1 MAVQDEPE
9 DQLADN
15 DAEIAIAADPFLFAR
30 DNGMLNGDMAKGTDG
45 YILQNW
51 FPINGFNKELTAVE
65 VALSDKSDPGA
76 MITVAIYDDNM
87 DQLQESEEHTIR
99 SSDLNADGND
109 HLISIPLSS
118 PVILTHD
125 KSYLVA
131 AHHYGGALEVWTG
144 TSGASAEQ
152 TSLVYG
158 GGPANWSFTLSTPMV
173 RRSFDPTASTA
184 EHAANPP
191 TNGSPQCSPMSASC
205 VTSSGTTERCVGA

>member
-15 DAEIAIAADPFLFAR
+15 DAELAIAIDPFLFAR

-45 YILQNW
+45 YILRNW

-109 HLISIPLSS
+109 HFISIPLSS

-125 KSYLVA
+125 RSYLVA

-144 TSGASAEQ
+144 TSGVSAEQ

-158 GGPANWSFTLSTPMV
+158 GGPANWSFILSTPMV

-191 TNGSPQCSPMSASC
+191 TNGSPQR
-205 VTSSGTTERCVGA
+205 VHR